1 MIAVVSLLFILTVS
15 LLITRIATV
24 ALQLTGLSKASAQ
37 FQARSAFTGVGYT
50 TSEAENTV
58 SHPVRRR
65 IVMLLMLLGNVGLV
79 SVMST
84 IVLSFLAGDESQFW
98 VRGGLMG
105 GGLLLLGLVATSK
118 WIDRRLSSLISWAL
132 SRWTDLDTRDYANLL
147 HLADGYGVTE
157 VMVQLGGILDNTPI
171 VDAGLQRMGL
181 LVLGLQRS
189 DGSYEGAPSADSIL
203 KPGDLVFLYGRNR
216 EVSEFCA
223 ERTKAAPR
231 QGSQPPTIG

>member
-1 MIAVVSLLFILTVS
+1 MIAVVSVLFILAVS

-24 ALQLTGLSKASAQ
+24 ALQLTGLSKANAR

-50 TSEAENTV
+50 TSEAESTV

-84 IVLSFLAGDESQFW
+84 VVLSLLGADESRFW
-98 VRGGLMG
+98 ARAGLMSA
-105 GGLLLLGLVATSK
+105 GLLMLALVATSK

-132 SRWTDLDTRDYANLL
+132 ARWTDLDTRDYANLL

-157 VMVQLGGILDNTPI
+157 VMVQRGGILDSTSV
-171 VDAGLQRMGL
+171 VDAGLQKMGL
-181 LVLGLQRS
+181 QVLGVQRA

-203 KPGDLVFLYGRNR
+203 RPGDLVFLYGRNR

-223 ERTKAAPR
+223 ERANAAP
-231 QGSQPPTIG
+231 

>member
-1 MIAVVSLLFILTVS
+1 MIAAASVLFILAVS

-24 ALQLTGLSKASAQ
+24 ALQLTGVSKANAR

-50 TSEAENTV
+50 TSEAEDVV

-79 SVMST
+79 SLMST
-84 IVLSFLAGDESQFW
+84 VVVSFLAADESRLW
-98 VRGGLMG
+98 SRAGLLAA
-105 GGLLLLGLVATSK
+105 GLLLLSLVARSK
-118 WIDRRLSSLISWAL
+118 WIDRRLSSVISWAL

-157 VMVQLGGILDNTPI
+157 VMVQRGGVLDSTSV
-171 VDAGLQRMGL
+171 VDAGLQKMGL
-181 LVLGLQRS
+181 QVLGVQRA
-189 DGSYEGAPSADSIL
+189 DGSYEGAPSANSIL
-203 KPGDLVFLYGRNR
+203 RPGDLVFLYGRNR

-223 ERTKAAPR
+223 ERAKAAP
-231 QGSQPPTIG
+231 

>member
-1 MIAVVSLLFILTVS
+1 MIAAASVLFILGVS

-24 ALQLTGLSKASAQ
+24 ALQLTGVSKANAR

-50 TSEAENTV
+50 TSEAEDVV

-79 SVMST
+79 SLMST
-84 IVLSFLAGDESQFW
+84 VVVSFLAADESRLW
-98 VRGGLMG
+98 SRAGLLA
-105 GGLLLLGLVATSK
+105 GGLLLLSFVATSK
-118 WIDRRLSSLISWAL
+118 WIDRRLSSVISWAL

-157 VMVQLGGILDNTPI
+157 VMVQRGGLLDSI
-171 VDAGLQRMGL
+171 SVVDAGLQKMRL
-181 LVLGLQRS
+181 QVLGVQRA
-189 DGSYEGAPSADSIL
+189 DGSYEGAPSANSIL
-203 KPGDLVFLYGRNR
+203 KPGDLVFFYGRNR

-223 ERTKAAPR
+223 ERAKAAP
-231 QGSQPPTIG
+231 

>member
-1 MIAVVSLLFILTVS
+1 MIAVVSVLFILAVS

-24 ALQLTGLSKASAQ
+24 ALQLTGLSKANAR

-58 SHPVRRR
+58 NHPVRRR

-84 IVLSFLAGDESQFW
+84 VVLSLLGADESRFW
-98 VRGGLMG
+98 ARAGLMS
-105 GGLLLLGLVATSK
+105 GGLLLLSLVATSK

-132 SRWTDLDTRDYANLL
+132 ARWTDLDTRDYANLL

-157 VMVQLGGILDNTPI
+157 VMVQRGGVLDSTSV
-171 VDAGLQRMGL
+171 VDAGLQKMGL
-181 LVLGLQRS
+181 QVLGVQRA
-189 DGSYEGAPSADSIL
+189 DGSYEGAPSADSVL

-223 ERTKAAPR
+223 ERAKAAP
-231 QGSQPPTIG
+231 

>member
-1 MIAVVSLLFILTVS
+1 MIAVVSVLFILGVS

-24 ALQLTGLSKASAQ
+24 ALQLTGLSKANAR

-58 SHPVRRR
+58 NHPVRRR

-84 IVLSFLAGDESQFW
+84 LVLSLLGADESRFW
-98 VRGGLMG
+98 ARAGLMSA
-105 GGLLLLGLVATSK
+105 GLLLLSLVATSK

-157 VMVQLGGILDNTPI
+157 VMVQRGGVLDSTSV
-171 VDAGLQRMGL
+171 VDAGLQKMGL
-181 LVLGLQRS
+181 QVLGVQRA

-223 ERTKAAPR
+223 ERAKADP
-231 QGSQPPTIG
+231 

>member
-1 MIAVVSLLFILTVS
+1 MIAVVSVLFILAVS

-24 ALQLTGLSKASAQ
+24 ALQLTGLSKANAR

-58 SHPVRRR
+58 NHPVRRR

-84 IVLSFLAGDESQFW
+84 VVLSLLGADESRFW
-98 VRGGLMG
+98 ARAGLMG
-105 GGLLLLGLVATSK
+105 GGLLLLSLVATSK

-132 SRWTDLDTRDYANLL
+132 ARWTELDTRDYANLL

-157 VMVQLGGILDNTPI
+157 VMVQRGGVLDSTSV
-171 VDAGLQRMGL
+171 VDAGLQKMGL
-181 LVLGLQRS
+181 QVLGVQRA

-223 ERTKAAPR
+223 ERAKAAP
-231 QGSQPPTIG
+231 

>member
-1 MIAVVSLLFILTVS
+1 MIAAASVLFILAVS

-24 ALQLTGLSKASAQ
+24 ALQLTGVSKANAR

-50 TSEAENTV
+50 TSEAEDVV

-79 SVMST
+79 SLMST
-84 IVLSFLAGDESQFW
+84 VVVSFLAADESRLW
-98 VRGGLMG
+98 SRAGLLA
-105 GGLLLLGLVATSK
+105 GGLLLLSFVATSK
-118 WIDRRLSSLISWAL
+118 WIDRRLSSVISWAL

-157 VMVQLGGILDNTPI
+157 VMVQRGGLLDSI
-171 VDAGLQRMGL
+171 SVVDAGLQKMRL
-181 LVLGLQRS
+181 QVLGVQRA

-203 KPGDLVFLYGRNR
+203 KPGDLVFFYGRNR

-223 ERTKAAPR
+223 ERAKAAP
-231 QGSQPPTIG
+231 

>member
-1 MIAVVSLLFILTVS
+1 MIAVVSVLFILAVS

-24 ALQLTGLSKASAQ
+24 ALQLTGLSKANAR

-50 TSEAENTV
+50 TSEAEHTV

-84 IVLSFLAGDESQFW
+84 VVLSLLGADESRFW
-98 VRGGLMG
+98 ARAGLMSA
-105 GGLLLLGLVATSK
+105 GLLLLALVATSK

-132 SRWTDLDTRDYANLL
+132 ARWTDLDTRDYANLL

-157 VMVQLGGILDNTPI
+157 VMVQRGGILDSTSV
-171 VDAGLQRMGL
+171 VDAGLQKMGL
-181 LVLGLQRS
+181 QVLGVQRA

-203 KPGDLVFLYGRNR
+203 QPGDLVFLYGRNR

-223 ERTKAAPR
+223 ERANAAP
-231 QGSQPPTIG
+231 

>member
-1 MIAVVSLLFILTVS
+1 MIAAASVLFILGVS

-24 ALQLTGLSKASAQ
+24 ALQLTGVSKANAR

-50 TSEAENTV
+50 TSEAEHVV

-79 SVMST
+79 SLMST
-84 IVLSFLAGDESQFW
+84 VVVSFLAADESRLW
-98 VRGGLMG
+98 SRAGLLA
-105 GGLLLLGLVATSK
+105 GGLLLLSFVARSK
-118 WIDRRLSSLISWAL
+118 WIDRRLSSVISWAL
-132 SRWTDLDTRDYANLL
+132 SRWTDLDTRDYVNLL

-157 VMVQLGGILDNTPI
+157 VTVQRGGLLDSI
-171 VDAGLQRMGL
+171 SVVDAGLQQMRL
-181 LVLGLQRS
+181 QVLGVQRV

-203 KPGDLVFLYGRNR
+203 KPGDLLFLYGRNR

-223 ERTKAAPR
+223 KRAKAAP
-231 QGSQPPTIG
+231 

>member
-79 SVMST
+79 SVLSAVM
-84 IVLSFLAGDESQFW
+84 LSFLAGDESRFG
-98 VRGGLMG
+98 VRVGLMG
-105 GGLLLLGLVATSK
+105 GGLVLLWLFATSK
-118 WIDRRLSSLISWAL
+118 WI
-132 SRWTDLDTRDYANLL
+132 T
-147 HLADGYGVTE
+147 
-157 VMVQLGGILDNTPI
+157 
-171 VDAGLQRMGL
+171 
-181 LVLGLQRS
+181 
-189 DGSYEGAPSADSIL
+189 
-203 KPGDLVFLYGRNR
+203 
-216 EVSEFCA
+216 
-223 ERTKAAPR
+223 
-231 QGSQPPTIG
+231 

>member
-1 MIAVVSLLFILTVS
+1 MIAAASVLFILAVS

-24 ALQLTGLSKASAQ
+24 ALQLTGVSKANAR

-50 TSEAENTV
+50 TSEAEDVV

-79 SVMST
+79 SLMST
-84 IVLSFLAGDESQFW
+84 VVVSFLAADESRLW
-98 VRGGLMG
+98 SRAGLLA
-105 GGLLLLGLVATSK
+105 GGLLLLSFVATSK
-118 WIDRRLSSLISWAL
+118 WIDRRLSSVISWAL

-157 VMVQLGGILDNTPI
+157 VMVQRGGLLDSI
-171 VDAGLQRMGL
+171 SVVDAGLQKMRL
-181 LVLGLQRS
+181 QVLGVQRA
-189 DGSYEGAPSADSIL
+189 DGSYEGAPSANSIL
-203 KPGDLVFLYGRNR
+203 KPGDLVFFYGRNR

-223 ERTKAAPR
+223 ERAKAAP
-231 QGSQPPTIG
+231 

>member
-1 MIAVVSLLFILTVS
+1 MIAVVSVLFILAVS

-24 ALQLTGLSKASAQ
+24 ALQLTGLSKANAR

-50 TSEAENTV
+50 TSEAESTV

-84 IVLSFLAGDESQFW
+84 VVLSLLGADESRFW
-98 VRGGLMG
+98 ARAGLMSA
-105 GGLLLLGLVATSK
+105 GLLMLALVATSK

-132 SRWTDLDTRDYANLL
+132 ARWTDLDTRDYANLL

-157 VMVQLGGILDNTPI
+157 VMVQRGGVLDSTPV
-171 VDAGLQRMGL
+171 VDAGLQKMGL
-181 LVLGLQRS
+181 QVLGVQRA

-203 KPGDLVFLYGRNR
+203 QPGDLVFLYGRNR

-223 ERTKAAPR
+223 ERAKAAP
-231 QGSQPPTIG
+231 

>member
-1 MIAVVSLLFILTVS
+1 MIAAASVLFILGVS

-24 ALQLTGLSKASAQ
+24 ALQLTGVSKANAR

-50 TSEAENTV
+50 TSEAEDVV

-79 SVMST
+79 SLMST
-84 IVLSFLAGDESQFW
+84 VVVSFLAADESRLW
-98 VRGGLMG
+98 SRAGLLA
-105 GGLLLLGLVATSK
+105 GGLLLLSFVATSK
-118 WIDRRLSSLISWAL
+118 WIDRRLSSVISWAL

-157 VMVQLGGILDNTPI
+157 VMVQRGGLLDSI
-171 VDAGLQRMGL
+171 SVVDAGLQKMRL
-181 LVLGLQRS
+181 QVLGVQRA
-189 DGSYEGAPSADSIL
+189 DGSYEGAPSANCIL
-203 KPGDLVFLYGRNR
+203 KSGDLVFFYGRNR

-223 ERTKAAPR
+223 ERAKAAP
-231 QGSQPPTIG
+231 

>member
-1 MIAVVSLLFILTVS
+1 MIAAASVLFILAVS

-24 ALQLTGLSKASAQ
+24 ALQLTGVSKANAR

-50 TSEAENTV
+50 TSEAEDVV

-79 SVMST
+79 SLMST
-84 IVLSFLAGDESQFW
+84 VVVSFLAADESRLW
-98 VRGGLMG
+98 SRAGLLAA
-105 GGLLLLGLVATSK
+105 GLLLLSLVARSK
-118 WIDRRLSSLISWAL
+118 WIDRRLSSVISWAL
-132 SRWTDLDTRDYANLL
+132 SRWTDLDTRDYVNLL

-157 VMVQLGGILDNTPI
+157 VMVQRGGVLDSI
-171 VDAGLQRMGL
+171 SVVDAGLQKMRL
-181 LVLGLQRS
+181 QVLGVQRA

-203 KPGDLVFLYGRNR
+203 KPGDLVFFYGRNR

-223 ERTKAAPR
+223 ERAKAAP
-231 QGSQPPTIG
+231 

>member
-1 MIAVVSLLFILTVS
+1 MIAAASVLFILGVS

-24 ALQLTGLSKASAQ
+24 ALQLTGVSKANAR

-50 TSEAENTV
+50 TSEAEDVV

-79 SVMST
+79 SLMST
-84 IVLSFLAGDESQFW
+84 VVVSFLAADESRLW
-98 VRGGLMG
+98 SRAGLLA
-105 GGLLLLGLVATSK
+105 GGLLLLSFVATSK
-118 WIDRRLSSLISWAL
+118 WIDRRLSSVISWAL

-157 VMVQLGGILDNTPI
+157 VMVQRGGLLDSI
-171 VDAGLQRMGL
+171 SVVDAGLQKMRL
-181 LVLGLQRS
+181 QVLGVQRA
-189 DGSYEGAPSADSIL
+189 DGSYEGAPSANSIL
-203 KPGDLVFLYGRNR
+203 KPGDLVFVYGHNR

-223 ERTKAAPR
+223 ERAKAAP
-231 QGSQPPTIG
+231 

>member
-1 MIAVVSLLFILTVS
+1 MIAAASVLFILAVS

-24 ALQLTGLSKASAQ
+24 ALQLTGVSKANAR

-50 TSEAENTV
+50 TSEAEDVV

-79 SVMST
+79 SLMST
-84 IVLSFLAGDESQFW
+84 VVVSFLAADESRLW
-98 VRGGLMG
+98 SRAGLLA
-105 GGLLLLGLVATSK
+105 GGLLLLSFVATSK
-118 WIDRRLSSLISWAL
+118 WIDRRLSSVISWAL
-132 SRWTDLDTRDYANLL
+132 SRWTDLDTRDYVNLL

-157 VMVQLGGILDNTPI
+157 VMVQRGGVLDSI
-171 VDAGLQRMGL
+171 SVVDAGLQKMRL
-181 LVLGLQRS
+181 QVLGVQRA

-203 KPGDLVFLYGRNR
+203 KPGDLVFFYGRNR

-223 ERTKAAPR
+223 ERAKAAP
-231 QGSQPPTIG
+231 

>member
-1 MIAVVSLLFILTVS
+1 MIAVVSVLFILAVS

-24 ALQLTGLSKASAQ
+24 ALQLTGLSKANAR
-37 FQARSAFTGVGYT
+37 FQARSAFTGCGYT
-50 TSEAENTV
+50 TSEAEHTV

-65 IVMLLMLLGNVGLV
+65 IVMVLMLLGNIGLV
-79 SVMST
+79 TVMST
-84 IVLSFLAGDESQFW
+84 VVLSLLGADESQFW
-98 VRGGLMG
+98 ARAGLMS
-105 GGLLLLGLVATSK
+105 GGLLLLSLVATSK

-157 VMVQLGGILDNTPI
+157 VMVQRGGVLDSTSL
-171 VDAGLQRMGL
+171 VDAGLQKMGL
-181 LVLGLQRS
+181 QVLGVQRA
-189 DGSYEGAPSADSIL
+189 DGGYEGAPGADSIL

-223 ERTKAAPR
+223 ERANAAP
-231 QGSQPPTIG
+231 

>member
-1 MIAVVSLLFILTVS
+1 MIAAASVLFILGVS

-24 ALQLTGLSKASAQ
+24 ALQLTGVSKANAR

-50 TSEAENTV
+50 TSEAEHVV

-79 SVMST
+79 SLMST
-84 IVLSFLAGDESQFW
+84 VVVSFLAADESRLW
-98 VRGGLMG
+98 SRAGLLA
-105 GGLLLLGLVATSK
+105 GGLLLLSFVATSK
-118 WIDRRLSSLISWAL
+118 WIDRRLSSVISWAL

-157 VMVQLGGILDNTPI
+157 VMVQRGGLLDSI
-171 VDAGLQRMGL
+171 SVVDAGLQKMRL
-181 LVLGLQRS
+181 QVLGVQRA

-203 KPGDLVFLYGRNR
+203 KPGDLVFVYGHNR

-223 ERTKAAPR
+223 ERAKTAP
-231 QGSQPPTIG
+231 

>member
-1 MIAVVSLLFILTVS
+1 MIAAASVLFILAVS

-24 ALQLTGLSKASAQ
+24 ALQLTGLSKANAR

-50 TSEAENTV
+50 TSEAEDVV

-79 SVMST
+79 SLMST
-84 IVLSFLAGDESQFW
+84 VVVSFLAADESRLW
-98 VRGGLMG
+98 SRAGLLA
-105 GGLLLLGLVATSK
+105 GGLLLLSFVATSK
-118 WIDRRLSSLISWAL
+118 WIDRRLSSVISWAL

-157 VMVQLGGILDNTPI
+157 VMVQRGGLLDSI
-171 VDAGLQRMGL
+171 SVVDAGLQKMRL
-181 LVLGLQRS
+181 QVLGVQRA
-189 DGSYEGAPSADSIL
+189 DGSYEGAPSANSIL
-203 KPGDLVFLYGRNR
+203 KPGDLVFFYGRNR

-223 ERTKAAPR
+223 ERAKAAP
-231 QGSQPPTIG
+231 

>member
-1 MIAVVSLLFILTVS
+1 MVAAASVLFILSAS

-24 ALQLTGLSKASAQ
+24 ALQLTGLSKANAR

-50 TSEAENTV
+50 TSEAERVV

-65 IVMLLMLLGNVGLV
+65 IVMLLMLLGNVGLI
-79 SVMST
+79 SLMST
-84 IVLSFLAGDESQFW
+84 VVVSFLAADESRLW
-98 VRGGLMG
+98 PRASLLAGGF
-105 GGLLLLGLVATSK
+105 LLLSVVANSK
-118 WIDRRLSSLISWAL
+118 WIDRRLSSVISWAL
-132 SRWTDLDTRDYANLL
+132 SRWTDLDTRDYVNLL

-157 VMVQLGGILDNTPI
+157 VMVQRGGLLDSTSV
-171 VDAGLQRMGL
+171 VDAGLQKTGL
-181 LVLGLQRS
+181 QVLGVQRV

-223 ERTKAAPR
+223 ERAKAA
-231 QGSQPPTIG
+231 Q

>member
-1 MIAVVSLLFILTVS
+1 MIAVVSVLFILAVS

-24 ALQLTGLSKASAQ
+24 ALQLTGLSKANAH

-50 TSEAENTV
+50 TSEAEQTV

-65 IVMLLMLLGNVGLV
+65 IVMLLLLLGNVGLV

-84 IVLSFLAGDESQFW
+84 VVLSLLGADESQFGA
-98 VRGGLMG
+98 RAGLMS
-105 GGLLLLGLVATSK
+105 GGLLLLWLVATSK

-157 VMVQLGGILDNTPI
+157 VMVQRGGVLDSRSV
-171 VDAGLQRMGL
+171 VDAGLQKMGL
-181 LVLGLQRS
+181 QVLGVQRP

-223 ERTKAAPR
+223 ERAKAAR
-231 QGSQPPTIG
+231 

>member
-1 MIAVVSLLFILTVS
+1 MIAVVSVLFILAVS

-24 ALQLTGLSKASAQ
+24 ALQLTGLSKANAR

-50 TSEAENTV
+50 TSEAEDTV
-58 SHPVRRR
+58 NHPVRRR

-84 IVLSFLAGDESQFW
+84 LVLSLLGADESRFW
-98 VRGGLMG
+98 ARAGLMS
-105 GGLLLLGLVATSK
+105 GGLLLLSLVATSK

-132 SRWTDLDTRDYANLL
+132 ARWTDLDTRDYANLL

-157 VMVQLGGILDNTPI
+157 VMVQRGGVLDSTSV
-171 VDAGLQRMGL
+171 VDAGLQKMGL
-181 LVLGLQRS
+181 QVLGVQRA

-223 ERTKAAPR
+223 VRAKAAP
-231 QGSQPPTIG
+231 